1 MLARSQEGTR
11 GGVAGAGTGWAGMEL
26 ESEIEPGAAGR
37 DRG

>member
-1 MLARSQEGTR
+1 MSASGQEETR
-11 GGVAGAGTGWAGMEL
+11 GRVAGAGTGWADMEL